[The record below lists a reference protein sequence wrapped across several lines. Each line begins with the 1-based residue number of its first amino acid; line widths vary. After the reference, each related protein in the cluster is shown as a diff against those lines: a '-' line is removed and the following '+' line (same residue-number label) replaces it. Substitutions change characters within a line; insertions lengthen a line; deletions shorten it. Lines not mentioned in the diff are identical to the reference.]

1 MGKRQRLRGTSPW
14 GRGEW
19 LYLAACNSKHLD
31 PAWWFDDDPAGVAKA
46 LRVCRRCPVRPA
58 CLDHALDNRE
68 QGLDYAM
75 QFARD
80 LDTTLANRFVGM
92 YVNER
97 TLDYGPDGKQ
107 SIQKFL
113 DMGFERG
120 LIPHR
125 SKVDFIG

>member
-68 QGLDYAM
+68 MVGIWGGM
-75 QFARD
+75 TARQR
-80 LDTTLANRFVGM
+80 LRIMKERLAPSG
-92 YVNER
+92 
-97 TLDYGPDGKQ
+97 
-107 SIQKFL
+107 
-113 DMGFERG
+113 
-120 LIPHR
+120 
-125 SKVDFIG
+125 